1 MENSILITIT
11 GINNYYG
18 TKPFKIGRTVKLEKE
33 PNNRHDSDAI
43 VVTLPYIEKIGYVAN
58 SIHTVYEG
66 TCSAGRLYDQFER
79 FAYAKVMVVTH
90 SSVIARLLPDEEVK
104 DKF

>member
-1 MENSILITIT
+1 MENTVFITIT
-11 GINNYYG
+11 GISNYYG
-18 TKPFKIGRTVKLEKE
+18 KKPFKVGATVKLEKE
-33 PNNRHDSDAI
+33 PDNRHDSNAI

-66 TCSAGRLYDQFER
+66 TYSAGRLYDKFEDT
-79 FAYAKVMVVTH
+79 AYAEVLVVTH
-90 SSVIARLLPDEEVK
+90 SSVIARLIPDDEVT

>member
-1 MENSILITIT
+1 MANQTLITIT

-18 TKPFKIGRTVKLEKE
+18 KKPFEIGRTVKLAKE
-33 PNNRHDSDAI
+33 PNNRHDSEAI

-66 TCSAGRLYDQFER
+66 SCSAGRLYDQFER
-79 FAYAKVMVVTH
+79 FAYAEVLIVTH
-90 SSVIARLLPDEEVK
+90 SSVVARLLSDDEVK
-104 DKF
+104 EKF

>member
-1 MENSILITIT
+1 MDNSDLITIT

-18 TKPFKIGRTVKLEKE
+18 KKPFKIGTTVKLEKE
-33 PNNRHDSDAI
+33 PDNRHDSDAV

-66 TCSAGRLYDQFER
+66 TLSAGRLYEKFDKC
-79 FAYAKVMVVTH
+79 AYAKVVVVTH
-90 SSVIARLLPDEEVK
+90 SSVVAKVLPDDEVI

>member
-1 MENSILITIT
+1 MENQTLITIT
-11 GINNYYG
+11 GISNYYG
-18 TKPFKIGRTVKLEKE
+18 KKPFEIGRTVKLAKE

-58 SIHTVYEG
+58 SINTVYEG
-66 TCSAGRLYDQFER
+66 TCSAGRLHDQFER
-79 FAYAKVMVVTH
+79 FAYAEVLVVTH
-90 SSVIARLLPDEEVK
+90 SSVVARLLPDSEVT

>member
-1 MENSILITIT
+1 MENQTLITIT

-18 TKPFKIGRTVKLEKE
+18 KKPFKVGSTVKLEKE
-33 PNNRHDSDAI
+33 PDNRHDSDAI

-66 TCSAGRLYDQFER
+66 TLSAGRLYDKFESA
-79 FAYAKVMVVTH
+79 AYAEVIVVTH
-90 SSVIARLLPDEEVK
+90 SSVVARLLPDSEVK